1 MSKVLVKNISEI
13 DDIDLSGLICPLF
26 VISGQCKKERIP
38 SMPGIHRFS
47 IDRLIEEVGSL
58 NSLGLNKYLLFG
70 VPSKKSWMGSE
81 AYDDKNIVAEAIKK
95 LKANYGNINL
105 FTDVCLCAYTSH
117 GHCGIIK
124 KGQKTINAKE
134 TLKALS
140 RMALVH
146 AHAGADYVAPSAM
159 ANGQVAAIR
168 DKLDLNGFYKAKI
181 MGYSAKFA
189 SNFYGPFRAIA
200 NSSPAFGDRRGY
212 QLDCKDLQ
220 AALDKVKEDI
230 EGGADIVMVKPA
242 IGYLDVVSKVK
253 GRFDKPLAVYN
264 VSGEYAFVK
273 QGMRS
278 GLWKERDVVSEIFSS
293 FKRAGA
299 DLIITYHAKDIALW
313 QNRQ

>member
-1 MSKVLVKNISEI
+1 MFRAVNYDVNKDIKSSI
-13 DDIDLSGLICPLF
+13 DPILKQLNSCEPQTNLTTD
-26 VISGQCKKERIP
+26 
-38 SMPGIHRFS
+38 FS
-47 IDRLIEEVGSL
+47 I
-58 NSLGLNKYLLFG
+58 
-70 VPSKKSWMGSE
+70 
-81 AYDDKNIVAEAIKK
+81 
-95 LKANYGNINL
+95 
-105 FTDVCLCAYTSH
+105 TS
-117 GHCGIIK
+117 
-124 KGQKTINAKE
+124 
-134 TLKALS
+134 
-140 RMALVH
+140 
-146 AHAGADYVAPSAM
+146 
-159 ANGQVAAIR
+159 
-168 DKLDLNGFYKAKI
+168 
-181 MGYSAKFA
+181 KFA

-278 GLWKERDVVSEIFSS
+278 GLWNEREVVSEIFSS